1 MKKIGLDDFLI
12 DNSAEEVKNL
22 PKDEVRKQT
31 IDEMINDATPDI
43 APDDRKRIY
52 RRIAKEK
59 SKSERAILINKLA
72 KKIGIGKGEIKNDI
86 KKITEKSDKK
96 QTQIEKL
103 LEKALKLPLFHDQ
116 NRDAYTFIENE
127 VLLLRSK
134 KFKQW
139 LAYQFYLAEGKAP
152 NSDSLSQTVKVL
164 EGKAIFEGPQHKLFN
179 RIAVLNE
186 GNVANYYYLG
196 NGEVI
201 KITEDGWS
209 VEKAPILFISYSH
222 QQQQV
227 KPIGGGDPWRVFEF
241 LNIDKKNQLLV
252 LVYIV
257 SCFVPEIPHPIFHPH
272 GAQGS
277 GKTSLCKVIKKI
289 VDPSIVETLIT
300 PRDIPQLVQVVDHHH
315 VCLFDNLS
323 NLQAWMSDILA
334 QACTGGG
341 FSKRQLF
348 TDNED
353 IVYQVKRCIGLNG
366 INLLISKADLMDR
379 SLLLHLDRIDPS
391 KRMEEE
397 KLWKN
402 FDKAKPEILGGIL
415 DVLSKAMKIY
425 KQTELANLPR
435 MADFAR
441 WGYAITEALGRDGS
455 EFLKDYQS
463 NIDRQNEEV
472 IQNNT
477 LAQSVFMLLKDKDE
491 WDGTIK
497 EAWEELHEQV
507 NPDGDKSFL
516 KHDYSF
522 PKTPRTL
529 RKHLERI
536 KTNLLDYGI
545 SFHLGERTERG
556 YEIFFCKN
564 SNFNSFSTFASKINK
579 NNEFNPEANMNEMN
593 KAEFSSSDNALK
605 TSADEGHEQNEP
617 KKPNT
622 QKEDKKI
629 TLEGELDEV

>member
-1 MKKIGLDDFLI
+1 MRKIGLDDYLI
-12 DNSAEEVKNL
+12 SHSGEEVKNL
-22 PKDEVRKQT
+22 PTKEVRKQT
-31 IDEMINDATPDI
+31 IYEMINDAMPDI

-52 RRIAKEK
+52 RRIGKEK

-72 KKIGIGKGEIKNDI
+72 KKIGIGKGEIKTDI
-86 KKITEKSDKK
+86 KKIAEKSDKK

-139 LAYQFYLAEGKAP
+139 LAYQFYLAEGKAS
-152 NSDSLSQTVKVL
+152 NSDSLSQCVKVL
-164 EGKAIFEGPQHKLFN
+164 EGKAVFEGPQHKLFN

-196 NGEVI
+196 NGQVI

-227 KPIGGGDPWRVFEF
+227 KPKSGGDPHRIFEF
-241 LNIDKKNQLLV
+241 VNVGKKDQLLV
-252 LVYIV
+252 LVYII
-257 SCFVPEIPHPIFHPH
+257 SCFVPDIPHPIFHPH
-272 GAQGS
+272 GAQGA
-277 GKTSLCKVIKKI
+277 GKTSLCRIIKKI

-300 PRDIPQLVQVVDHHH
+300 PRDIPQLVQVVAHHH

-323 NLQAWMSDILA
+323 NLQPWMSDILA
-334 QACTGGG
+334 QGCTGGG

-348 TDNED
+348 TDDED

-402 FDKAKPEILGGIL
+402 FERAKAEILGGML

-425 KQTELANLPR
+425 RQTDLANLPR

-441 WGYAITEALGRDGS
+441 WGYAITEALGMDGS
-455 EFLKDYQS
+455 EFLKAYQS

-477 LAQSVFMLLKDKDE
+477 LAQAVFLLLEDMAE

-497 EAWEELHEQV
+497 DAWEELHEQV

-556 YEIFFCKN
+556 YVIFFCKN
-564 SNFNSFSTFASKINK
+564 SNFNSFSTFTSKVNK
-579 NNEFNPEANMNEMN
+579 SNEFNPEANMNEMN
-593 KAEFSSSDNALK
+593 KAEFSSSNNSLK
-605 TSADEGHEQNEP
+605 TSDSEDNEQNEL
-617 KKPNT
+617 KSGYSK
-622 QKEDKKI
+622 KEDKKI
-629 TLEGELDEV
+629 IIEGELDEA